1 LLPFNFFARFF
12 GMTVGEASHPGPS
25 HSLEET
31 PIKLVVSNPTAVHK
45 KTDEVVALNAD
56 IVVFFGNLCYFGC
69 TE

>member
-1 LLPFNFFARFF
+1 
-12 GMTVGEASHPGPS
+12 MTVGEASHPGPS

-56 IVVFFGNLCYFGC
+56 IVFFRKPLLLRLYRMK
-69 TE
+69 